1 MKEKKEFKFANI
13 MGEKQRKG
21 PKSFTDKIDGWID
34 RMNKKIDD
42 EATVTRA
49 LANNHLENQAELQ
62 ETLKLFE
69 ESLKYHH
76 ENYEYQKKMRNAV
89 KAMEDRDLMQSD
101 TQKDRI
107 QEIIRQT
114 SKYINGDLNV

>member
-1 MKEKKEFKFANI
+1 MKEKKEYKFANI
-13 MGEKQRKG
+13 MGEKKIKG

-34 RMNKKIDD
+34 RMNKKLDD

-114 SKYINGDLNV
+114 SKYINEDLNV

>member
-1 MKEKKEFKFANI
+1 MKEKKEYKFANI
-13 MGEKQRKG
+13 MGEKKIKG
-21 PKSFTDKIDGWID
+21 PKSFTNKIDGWID
-34 RMNKKIDD
+34 RMNKKLDD

-114 SKYINGDLNV
+114 SKYINEDLNV

>member
-1 MKEKKEFKFANI
+1 MKEKKEYKFANI
-13 MGEKQRKG
+13 MGEKRNKG

-34 RMNKKIDD
+34 RMNKKLDD

-62 ETLKLFE
+62 DTLKLFE

-89 KAMEDRDLMQSD
+89 KAMEDKDIMQSE
-101 TQKDRI
+101 T
-107 QEIIRQT
+107 
-114 SKYINGDLNV
+114 

>member
-1 MKEKKEFKFANI
+1 MKEKKEYKFANI
-13 MGEKQRKG
+13 MGEKKIKG

-89 KAMEDRDLMQSD
+89 KAMDERDLMQSD

-114 SKYINGDLNV
+114 SKYINEDLNV

>member
-1 MKEKKEFKFANI
+1 MKEKKEYKFANI
-13 MGEKQRKG
+13 MGEKKVKG

-34 RMNKKIDD
+34 RMNKKLDD

-62 ETLKLFE
+62 ESLKLFE

-114 SKYINGDLNV
+114 SKYINEDLNV

>member
-1 MKEKKEFKFANI
+1 MKEKKEYKFANI
-13 MGEKQRKG
+13 MGEKKVKG

-34 RMNKKIDD
+34 RMNKKLDD

-114 SKYINGDLNV
+114 SKYINEDLNV

>member
-1 MKEKKEFKFANI
+1 MKEKKEYKFANI
-13 MGEKQRKG
+13 MGEKKIKG

-34 RMNKKIDD
+34 RMNKKLDD
-42 EATVTRA
+42 EASVTRA

-114 SKYINGDLNV
+114 SKYINEDLNV

>member
-1 MKEKKEFKFANI
+1 MEN
-13 MGEKQRKG
+13 
-21 PKSFTDKIDGWID
+21 
-34 RMNKKIDD
+34 

-76 ENYEYQKKMRNAV
+76 QNYEYQKKMRNAV
-89 KAMEDRDLMQSD
+89 KAMEEKDMMQSD
-101 TQKDRI
+101 TQKERLL
-107 QEIIRQT
+107 EILR
-114 SKYINGDLNV
+114 